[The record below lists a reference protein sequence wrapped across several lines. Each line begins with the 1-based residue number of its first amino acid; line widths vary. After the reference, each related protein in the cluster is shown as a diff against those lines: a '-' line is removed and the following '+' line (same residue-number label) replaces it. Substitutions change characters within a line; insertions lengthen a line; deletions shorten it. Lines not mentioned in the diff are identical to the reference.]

1 MRTLFSKHNSQKGQ
15 SLTEM
20 AISMVILLILVAG
33 IFDVGRAIFTYMSM
47 RDAAQEGASY
57 AAIIFM
63 SEKDNETRTETQL
76 RNDGCAA
83 VLARTMENVEDP
95 NTAVEI
101 LINGISCGSASIQHD
116 ACAGHE
122 ARVTVELPIPVTTPF
137 IGAFIGSQTITLR
150 ATATDTILRPYCK

>member
-1 MRTLFSKHNSQKGQ
+1 MRRFFSKHNSQKGQ

-20 AISMVILLILVAG
+20 AVSMVILLILIAG

-57 AAIIFM
+57 AAIIFLQEEDDHRDAATFR
-63 SEKDNETRTETQL
+63 S
-76 RNDGCAA
+76 DGCQA
-83 VLARTMENVEDP
+83 VVDRTMENVEDP
-95 NTAVEI
+95 NTTVHI
-101 LINGISCGSASIQHD
+101 LINGYDCTSASLTRD

-122 ARVTVELPIPVTTPF
+122 ARVTVELPLPITTPF
-137 IGAFIGSQTITLR
+137 IGAFIGSQAINLR